1 MGGRPTFDTQ
11 TNQPGPRRGQLF
23 LLLMKPFLNDDFLLQ
38 TATARTLYHEY
49 AAAMPIIDYHNHL
62 PPDQIA
68 NDHQFDNLTQIWLA
82 GDHYKWR
89 AMRANGVDEHYITG
103 AASDREKFQK
113 WAETV
118 PYTLRNPLYHW
129 THLELQRYFGITEL
143 LNGESAGR
151 IYDECSAKLRTP
163 EYSVQGLLRRM
174 NVETLCTTDD
184 PADALEHHRALAAG
198 NCAVQVLPAFRADK
212 AMAVDDAP
220 SFNAYLDRLG
230 AVAEVDIHSFA
241 DLETA
246 LRRRHD
252 FFATLGC
259 RLSDHGLEQIYAA
272 DYTPEE
278 VASSFHKIRGGQ
290 ALEKLEILQFKSAM
304 LVLLAEMDWEKGW
317 TQQFHLGAL
326 RNNNARM
333 LRQLGPDTG
342 WDSIGDFAQGR
353 ALSAFLDRLDT
364 DDKLAKTIVYN
375 LNPADN
381 ELIAT
386 MIGNFNDGSVAGKMQ
401 FGSSWWF
408 LDQKD
413 GMEKQLNALSN
424 MGLLSRFVGML
435 TDSRS
440 FLSYPRH
447 EYFRRVLCNL
457 LGNDVENGELPND
470 VALLGQMVQNICYH
484 NAREYFGFGKVAAA
498 PAVAASAVAA
508 H

>member
-1 MGGRPTFDTQ
+1 
-11 TNQPGPRRGQLF
+11 
-23 LLLMKPFLNDDFLLQ
+23 MKPFLNDDFLLQ
-38 TATARTLYHEY
+38 TATASTLYHEY
-49 AAAMPIIDYHNHL
+49 AKQMPIIDYHNHL
-62 PPDQIA
+62 LPDQISE
-68 NDHQFDNLTQIWLA
+68 DKQFDTITQVWLY

-89 AMRANGVDEHYITG
+89 AMRANGIPERYITG
-103 AASDREKFQK
+103 AASDWEKFEK

-118 PYTLRNPLYHW
+118 PQTVRNPLYHW

-143 LNGESAGR
+143 LNKDSARR
-151 IYDECSAKLRTP
+151 IFDQCNEKLQTP
-163 EYSVQGLLRRM
+163 EYSVRNLLRRM

-184 PADALEHHRALAAG
+184 PADSLEHHRAIRESG
-198 NCAVQVLPAFRADK
+198 FEVQVLPTFRPDK
-212 AMAVDDAP
+212 AMAPEDAAGY
-220 SFNAYLDRLG
+220 NAYLDKLG
-230 AVAEVDIHSFA
+230 QSAAVDIKTYR

-246 LRRRHD
+246 LRLRHD
-252 FFATLGC
+252 YFAALGC

-272 DYTPEE
+272 DYTDAEISAIFAK
-278 VASSFHKIRGGQ
+278 VRGGETLGEQ
-290 ALEKLEILQFKSAM
+290 EILKFKSAM

-326 RNNNARM
+326 RNNNSRM
-333 LRQLGPDTG
+333 LRELGPDTG

-353 ALSAFLDRLDT
+353 ALSSFLNRLDGQN
-364 DDKLAKTIVYN
+364 KLAKTIIYN

-386 MIGNFNDGSVAGKMQ
+386 MIGNFNDGSVAGKVQ
-401 FGSSWWF
+401 FGSGWWF

-413 GMEKQLNALSN
+413 GMEKQINALSN

-457 LGNDVENGELPND
+457 FGNDVENGELPAD
-470 VALLGQMVQNICYH
+470 MDLLGGIVQNICYG
-484 NAREYFGFGKVAAA
+484 NAKEYFGFASVAQ
-498 PAVAASAVAA
+498 PIETAVV
-508 H
+508 